1 MYLYF
6 FCSMLDV
13 IRIRLLTVIVSEYKC
28 GHWVG
33 HMIPRRKLFPG
44 LWLVSWLQSCCL
56 IGWFWK
62 VENSFS
68 VSRRSVAVKY
78 TIYNVWCMVITSF
91 MCTIWSYENRRVN
104 NTQFTCPSAASYIC
118 QNKGRVSLV
127 FLKRY
132 LFLLIFKSCWFDHFW
147 NLPPPPPWTVFQ
159 GVYGYTSRK
168 NGTLDQSV
176 NSPEKE
182 N

>member
-44 LWLVSWLQSCCL
+44 LWLVRWLQSCCL

-62 VENSFS
+62 VDIFFS

-104 NTQFTCPSAASYIC
+104 KTQPI
-118 QNKGRVSLV
+118 
-127 FLKRY
+127 Y
-132 LFLLIFKSCWFDHFW
+132 LSQC
-147 NLPPPPPWTVFQ
+147 
-159 GVYGYTSRK
+159 
-168 NGTLDQSV
+168 SV
-176 NSPEKE
+176 LCLPEKRKGFSCIF
-182 N
+182 